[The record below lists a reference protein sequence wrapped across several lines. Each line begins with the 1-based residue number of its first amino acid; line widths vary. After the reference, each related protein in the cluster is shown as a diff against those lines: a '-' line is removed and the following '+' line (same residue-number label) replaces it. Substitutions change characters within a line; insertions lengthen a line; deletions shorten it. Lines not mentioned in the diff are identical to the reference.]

1 MPRCVVGWSPR
12 QDFPLIQADC
22 VRKARRIQFDQIDTD
37 DEIEDGEA
45 TQETRFCQD
54 HEAQLNTTTT
64 TTSTTRKR
72 PQRKASNAAV
82 TASRARTLSTGSV
95 EMPPSTN
102 PDNKKGK
109 GKGRAKGAK

>member
-95 EMPPSTN
+95 
-102 PDNKKGK
+102 
-109 GKGRAKGAK
+109 AK